1 MTGADAQTILV
12 VDDEAAFAQL
22 ICDHLERGGHRAI
35 AAGDCRQARQLL
47 GSERPDLM
55 LLDVHLPDMSGL
67 DFIAALNDASRLPPT
82 VVMSSYGDLE
92 TALSA
97 VRAGALDFLSK
108 PFRLPEL
115 ELKVQLALER
125 ARQAEATTEPPDKPT
140 ADAWRPVSGEHA
152 HLQAGALFHGMVGR
166 SPLMTELFHRIER
179 VARFTSTV
187 LITGESGTGKELV
200 ARSLHAASPRA
211 DEPFIAVNCG
221 AIPHNL
227 LESELFGHVR
237 GAFTDATQDRRGL
250 FEQAHHGTLFLD
262 EIIDLPLLLQVKLL
276 RVLQQGEVRR
286 VGGNKDIQ
294 VDVRVVAASAT
305 APAERVAEGRFRED
319 LFYRL
324 SVIDLKVPPLR
335 ERVQDIPLLVQF
347 IVANA
352 NRRLGTTIR
361 GVHPHAQARLM
372 AWPWP
377 GNVRELQNAIEQ
389 ACVMCEDD
397 EIGADSL
404 PARLLA
410 EVSPQQDGLEMTL
423 TRDSLSIPAAVQATE
438 RALIEAALRRTGG
451 NRTHAAEILEISQRS
466 LLNKIQRY
474 AIDIPGQVGRPPRR

>member
-1 MTGADAQTILV
+1 MSDAKLTILV
-12 VDDEAAFAQL
+12 VDDEAAFAGL
-22 ICDHLERGGHRAI
+22 ISDHLGRAGHRVLV
-35 AAGDCRQARQLL
+35 AGDCRQAQAVLNR
-47 GSERPDLM
+47 ERPALM
-55 LLDVHLPDMSGL
+55 LLDVHLPGMTGL
-67 DFIAALNDASRLPPT
+67 EFIDALKAAGRLPPT
-82 VVMSSYGDLE
+82 VVMSAYGDLE
-92 TALSA
+92 TALTA

-115 ELKVQLALER
+115 ELKVQLALDR
-125 ARQAEATTEPPDKPT
+125 ARRDGET
-140 ADAWRPVSGEHA
+140 ADAPSAPAAPAPAAVGKRVSDTD
-152 HLQAGALFHGMVGR
+152 AGALFHDMVGR
-166 SPLMTELFHRIER
+166 SPVMMTLFGKIAR

-200 ARSLHAASPRA
+200 ARALHDASPRQEA
-211 DEPFIAVNCG
+211 PFIAVNCG

-250 FEQAHHGTLFLD
+250 FEQAHQGTLFLD
-262 EIIDLPLLLQVKLL
+262 EIVDLPLLLQVKLL

-286 VGGNKDIQ
+286 VGGNRDIQ
-294 VDVRVVAASAT
+294 IDVRVVAASAVS
-305 APAERVAEGRFRED
+305 PRELVAQGRFRED

-324 SVIDLKVPPLR
+324 SVIELNVAPLR
-335 ERVQDIPLLVQF
+335 ERVEDIPLLVQY

-352 NRRLGTTIR
+352 NRRLGTHVR
-361 GVHPHAQARLM
+361 GLHPHALARLM

-389 ACVMCEDD
+389 SCVMCEGD
-397 EIGADSL
+397 EIGVDTL
-404 PARLLA
+404 PARLLGDLNA
-410 EVSPQQDGLEMTL
+410 GGAGPDIELP
-423 TRDSLSIPAAVQATE
+423 RDSLSIPAAVQATE

-451 NRTHAAEILEISQRS
+451 NRTHAAELLQISQRS

-474 AIDIPGQVGRPPRR
+474 AVDIPGQVGRPPRR